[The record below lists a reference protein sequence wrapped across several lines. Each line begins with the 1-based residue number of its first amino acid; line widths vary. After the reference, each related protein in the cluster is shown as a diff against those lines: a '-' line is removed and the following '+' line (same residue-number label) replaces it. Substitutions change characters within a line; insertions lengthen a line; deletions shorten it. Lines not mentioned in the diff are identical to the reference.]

1 VKIGLAQVA
10 LQVPFFLTVG
20 QNNFGNKIAIS
31 RLQANST
38 LQVQHD
44 ETDFFLLLS
53 GQRFD

>member
-1 VKIGLAQVA
+1 MKIGLAQVA